1 MDNSREITDI
11 SEYRLKRQ
19 RAGSARWILVLVFL
33 IACTFAGYFFAR
45 SNFFAVQRIDVI
57 GNENVPADRLRD
69 LSGFKVGENMFSVTV
84 ADAEQWLLI
93 EPGVQECKVQRKPP
107 HRVVITV
114 TEREPVAVMVVGSSL
129 IEIDSGGRVLDRY
142 STSDYGSLPLISGVD
157 LTDQGVV
164 PGGIIDAKGIG
175 SALEILN
182 SLPEDAAGIGEINV
196 LDEQSI
202 CLYTVSGV
210 RIKLGDSSDFQE
222 KYLIYSNILADH
234 QANDPKLID
243 YIDVSI
249 PDDPAIKY
257 REP

>member
-1 MDNSREITDI
+1 MWT
-11 SEYRLKRQ
+11 
-19 RAGSARWILVLVFL
+19 A
-33 IACTFAGYFFAR
+33 
-45 SNFFAVQRIDVI
+45 
-57 GNENVPADRLRD
+57 
-69 LSGFKVGENMFSVTV
+69 SVTV

-93 EPGVQECKVQRKPP
+93 EPGVQECHVQRKPP

-129 IEIDSGGRVLDRY
+129 IELDSGGRVLDRY

-164 PGGIIDAKGIG
+164 PGGIIDAKGID

-182 SLPEDAAGIGEINV
+182 SLPEDAADIGEINV

-210 RIKLGDSSDFQE
+210 QIKLGDSSDFQE